1 MQTSM
6 QRKLD
11 KNDDGVLW
19 PSLSQQH
26 SFQIEI
32 VFRNIFRLLRQRQVD
47 AKVNFGSFFV

>member
-11 KNDDGVLW
+11 KNDGGI
-19 PSLSQQH
+19 H
-26 SFQIEI
+26 YRIIRNRFF
-32 VFRNIFRLLRQRQVD
+32 FRNTFRWWRQRQVD